1 MPKAPRAWAGNP
13 AARRQQQQ
21 PPSPQQRQQQ
31 QKQLRPDRR
40 QRRQEV
46 RISQLILQALSARKQ
61 RGALSLNSLRKALL
75 DSGYDV
81 ERNKNRV
88 QLAIQNLVSSGSLV
102 QTTATGSLKLGAC
115 HKQEAEPPPGAEP
128 PTTTS
133 LIPAKEGSVS
143 ACARDEAQPPNKKPR
158 RRRVT
163 RKSRTKKTRKISVC
177 SDFCDKTKRENN
189 ALSGGEPALSSRG
202 VVALKRAVCT
212 GDRGEGVRPLHPLP
226 RK

>member
-1 MPKAPRAWAGNP
+1 MPKVPRALAGSP
-13 AARRQQQQ
+13 AARRQQPEQQLQ
-21 PPSPQQRQQQ
+21 PPSPQQQQQ
-31 QKQLRPDRR
+31 QKQLRPYRR

-102 QTTATGSLKLGAC
+102 QTTATGSLKLGAG
-115 HKQEAEPPPGAEP
+115 HKQQTEPPPGTEP

-133 LIPAKEGSVS
+133 LIPPTEGSVS
-143 ACARDEAQPPNKKPR
+143 ACAREETQQPDKKPR

-163 RKSRTKKTRKISVC
+163 RKTRTKTR
-177 SDFCDKTKRENN
+177 
-189 ALSGGEPALSSRG
+189 
-202 VVALKRAVCT
+202 
-212 GDRGEGVRPLHPLP
+212 
-226 RK
+226 